1 MANKAEVLAARMTGA
16 KAIDGDTFAL
26 DDGSRVRV
34 AGMDT
39 PETGQVGAEF
49 AQQFLQSE
57 LNTKDVS
64 ADPTGEQSYD
74 RQVARVSVNGE
85 DLARRMIGLGVAR
98 PTLHSTPEQHRAEE
112 QKLVRGVVPTLSTPE
127 ERAVD
132 TALGAERAAR
142 PFSPDLANTQPYT
155 QRENSTFID
164 ALQRGADNT
173 QASLFGFAELV
184 GSLTGVDPIEQYGAE
199 GVRRNLVAAAQNPAK
214 IESTDD
220 IKSLGDLGT
229 YVIEAVGENAPN
241 LALMATGA
249 GAGASAASL
258 TARAAVGKAAL
269 STLKKGALVGAAAAD
284 FPVQAGES
292 YTGLKEAGIDAPGTA
307 LLAGAAKTALDVAGV
322 ERMLAT
328 TFKGLD
334 KKMAADLVKRVAE
347 AHGLKGA
354 AKLLAGVTGQAARG
368 AGVGAAVEAPTEGLQ
383 EAIDV
388 AARAYYDPS
397 YDLFGD
403 DAKKRIKEA
412 VAKGAAAGGALG
424 GAGRGTASGAAII
437 REYLKGEVPKAG
449 TELPK
454 EGTPIPEPQATIDAQ
469 AAAVA
474 DPTSAKDTMLV
485 TPGSPL
491 PSTEVPGAEA
501 VETPQGTLITTDPA
515 KAAAAPASEA
525 EMGAALYGAAGADG
539 KPVDAD
545 RVVEA
550 VNAEGQPV
558 TQIVAGPSNIEA
570 ARAEAAAHAPE
581 GGAVRERDP
590 REVIAERAEG
600 ITAEQEQELAALLR
614 KMNLREKIKVQ
625 GAKPQAAVYEEVVD
639 STERQAKKLQNL
651 PAVEPAEETQE
662 VGAEDV
668 AEGRLSVE
676 PGEDTWTAAFKEGVD
691 LPELQKLKTK
701 TRVLQKFFPGL
712 QVTVDENARSVELA
726 QALESP
732 ATRNVEEGP
741 ALYDAVTK
749 AVIEGERGQQL
760 RIIAKHPELLSQS
773 KNSPG
778 QPMQIRLNTQQLVAV
793 GAALRGRKYDGRP
806 TPIEVRENLL
816 AALAW
821 MMERGF
827 EIEGRQTK
835 KFKAKAGQKADYTNP
850 KQWIEK
856 PDTQAELLPPET
868 EVYRPAPNAK
878 AWTWHYLTKTVPAQ
892 IAAKQRELTQ
902 LDEEIAGGKFA
913 PAVERMKRKREALRG
928 ELRDLGIE
936 LGDGTEEI
944 ESGQDESGDPASY
957 APGIETEAQQARTS
971 AKATRARIKPQPVRK
986 VKSQAHGS
994 GGLKKLAAT
1003 AKELLTLVGYGDVA
1017 VVYADDAGLAD
1028 VAPMYKDAVA
1038 AIREEKP
1045 LARIA
1050 FPREGKTGA
1059 ERVPLIYISERVLA
1073 RDSAQ
1078 QAFVLGHELGHL
1090 LQVVH
1095 FDQAAPEVQKAVR
1108 NALGPENFAENFAD
1122 QVASWVVTHKTP
1134 RGVVEKFF
1142 SDLVG
1147 KLRELWQKLRSKFKL
1162 DETFS
1167 EYIDALLAAGLV
1179 RAGKEPEPPAATD
1192 FGKRVAD
1199 FIAMPRG
1206 PFVPPLKQDHE
1217 YLDFGGEDVLDRMA
1231 EGGKRG
1237 LQRAV
1242 GDRRAKA
1249 LLEWG
1254 AQKGKAAGGVL
1265 RWGYDI
1271 LIRSE
1276 VSHLQSLKIPRL
1288 DEIFTDRFH
1297 RTPGRLSRARGGTF
1311 YQRLDI
1317 EGAPLLNKMIDL
1329 AQRLFPIEPGFLE
1342 AKLSGKQADP
1352 AKVADYKQAL
1362 DELRQSLPDDKLT
1375 SPIAKAVRQ
1384 WMYEVYEW
1392 AQGKGLELD
1401 FAPEDFPA
1409 LVDVDKLT
1417 ANKDAVLQK
1426 LLDAGYSAHDAA
1438 RYLEILARSHP
1449 PFHFVRRRNV
1459 LEDVP
1464 SAEEYGDRGHLPGKL
1479 VDALSE
1485 YMVDSL
1491 YDTMASYLHSMAR
1504 KGVLQEMFGLAPG
1517 ERGEAYVR
1525 DRFSAAGISVR
1536 DPLASLKFELQ
1547 EMAATG
1553 ELPVAEYERILNKT
1567 LPNFL
1572 GRQYA
1577 ELSPVARRVMS
1588 VVMVWQNWAKMSL
1601 SVLSSIMDVGVIAWK
1616 SGKPLKTVELTLRGL
1631 LSKRTREQLLG
1642 DAKMLGAVRD
1652 DVVAHV
1658 LSDIGAGDAYLTKSA
1673 KRWNDRLFQWNGLQ
1687 LLTSLSRAVS
1697 LSLGREAMK
1706 RFATEP
1712 DADALRALALL
1723 GTTREEVLAWMD
1735 AGEPLTGPGHKNV
1748 LAAMYQWVDESVV
1761 RPTAPI
1767 RPAWGNNPHLML
1779 VWHLKSWMWGYTE
1792 AILKQAWNNTKVREG
1807 MAKALPFVL
1816 LGAFTLPL
1824 AALGYE
1830 LRGWIVRRDKDF
1842 EPDNGFDYVQEIA
1855 QRAGVF
1861 GIFQLY
1867 VDMEEAKD
1875 YGRLALISA
1884 LGPTAS
1890 SVEDFFRKDLDY
1902 FFKKSLPGSAIVQ
1915 GLERRVTGAEH

>member
-1 MANKAEVLAARMTGA
+1 MELVDSIFA
-16 KAIDGDTFAL
+16 GDTKSLLTPSARAPAPADDGSVDGVFAL
-26 DDGSRVRV
+26 DLKKLSISPSGLSLGSGDVGSTFAHSV
-34 AGMDT
+34 ARGTDT
-39 PETGQVGAEF
+39 TQAGLYGF
-49 AQQFLQSE
+49 AQ
-57 LNTKDVS
+57 
-64 ADPTGEQSYD
+64 
-74 RQVARVSVNGE
+74 
-85 DLARRMIGLGVAR
+85 LA
-98 PTLHSTPEQHRAEE
+98 
-112 QKLVRGVVPTLSTPE
+112 
-127 ERAVD
+127 
-132 TALGAERAAR
+132 
-142 PFSPDLANTQPYT
+142 
-155 QRENSTFID
+155 
-164 ALQRGADNT
+164 
-173 QASLFGFAELV
+173 
-184 GSLTGVDPIEQYGAE
+184 GSLTGTDVLKEWGED
-199 GVRRNLVAAAQNPAK
+199 GVRRNMIEAARNPAR
-214 IESTDD
+214 IDSIDD
-220 IKSLGDLGT
+220 VDSLAKLGT
-229 YVIEAVGENAPN
+229 YVIEALGENAPN
-241 LALMATGA
+241 LALMAAGGGA
-249 GAGASAASL
+249 GALA
-258 TARAAVGKAAL
+258 ARAAVGKAAL
-269 STLKKGALVGAAAAD
+269 ASLKKGALAGAAAVD
-284 FPVQAGES
+284 LPVQAGES

-322 ERMLAT
+322 ERVLST

-334 KKMAADLVKRVAE
+334 KKMAADLVARVADT
-347 AHGLKGA
+347 HGLKGVG
-354 AKLLAGVTGQAARG
+354 KLMMGIGGQAARG
-368 AGVGAAVEAPTEGLQ
+368 AGVGVAVEGPTEGLQ
-383 EAIDV
+383 EAIDI
-388 AARAYYDPS
+388 AARAYYDPE
-397 YDLFGD
+397 YDITGD
-403 DAKKRIKEA
+403 EAKQRIKEA
-412 VAKGAAAGGALG
+412 IAKGAAAGGALA
-424 GAGRGTASGAAII
+424 GAGRGTAAGANII
-437 REYLKGEVPKAG
+437 REYLARG
-449 TELPK
+449 TQPQEQEAAP
-454 EGTPIPEPQATIDAQ
+454 EQTPIPEPQTTIDAQ

-485 TPGSPL
+485 TPGSPM
-491 PSTEVPGAEA
+491 PSEEIPGAQK
-501 VETPQGTLITTDPA
+501 VETPQGTVITTNA
-515 KAAAAPASEA
+515 EKAATAPKTEA
-525 EMGAALYGAAGADG
+525 EIGALLFGDAGAEG
-539 KPVDAD
+539 KPADGDRIIEATDATG
-545 RVVEA
+545 R
-550 VNAEGQPV
+550 PV
-558 TQIVAGPSNIEA
+558 TQIVAGPSNLEA
-570 ARAEAAAHAPE
+570 ARAEAGAQAPE
-581 GGAVRERDP
+581 GGEVRERDP
-590 REVIAERAEG
+590 REVIAERTAGLTQEERAEL
-600 ITAEQEQELAALLR
+600 TALVEQAAR
-614 KMNLREKIKVQ
+614 R
-625 GAKPQAAVYEEVVD
+625 APKPQAAVFEDVVEG
-639 STERQAKKLQNL
+639 TERQAKTVQNRG
-651 PAVEPAEETQE
+651 PVEPTEPIEETQE
-662 VGAEDV
+662 VGAEDIE
-668 AEGRLSVE
+668 AGRLSVE
-676 PGEDTWTAAFKEGVD
+676 PGEATWTTTLKEGVD
-691 LPELQKLKTK
+691 LSELQKIKTK
-701 TRVLQKFFPGL
+701 ARVLQRFIPGL

-741 ALYDAVTK
+741 ALYDAITK
-749 AVIEGERGQQL
+749 AVIEGERAQAM
-760 RIIAKHPELLSQS
+760 RTEWTHPEVLSES
-773 KNSPG
+773 KTSAGKPL
-778 QPMQIRLNTQQLVAV
+778 QLRLNTQALAYV
-793 GAALRGRKYDGRP
+793 GAALRGRSRADRA
-806 TPIEVRENLL
+806 TPVQVRDDLL
-816 AALAW
+816 AAFGW
-821 MMERGF
+821 MVDKGF
-827 EIEGRQTK
+827 ELQGYQGK
-835 KFKAKAGQKADYTNP
+835 KFKTKPGPRAAQP
-850 KQWIEK
+850 KKSGPGSYVER
-856 PDTQAELLPPET
+856 DAEALLPDDAV
-868 EVYRPAPNAK
+868 VYAPNDK
-878 AWTWHYLTKTVPAQ
+878 TKWTWGYLTKELPRRIATLRTRLGNVETALREGRMAPEQQTRLEGVRRSLEGKLRELGAPLDEGRDENAPKETVEADEVRRYKFGKKTITHLDKAQVPA
-892 IAAKQRELTQ
+892 
-902 LDEEIAGGKFA
+902 DEVQGHDDRDEMGDST
-913 PAVERMKRKREALRG
+913 LRN
-928 ELRDLGIE
+928 
-936 LGDGTEEI
+936 
-944 ESGQDESGDPASY
+944 A
-957 APGIETEAQQARTS
+957 ETDAQQAKASVKVPSPWIKAVKALRTVKQRAEPKGAS
-971 AKATRARIKPQPVRK
+971 ERVARLRGAVAEAKARGANPRRVVSLERRLAEAEGRAAAPSEERRGIATIQQSAPAEEGK
-986 VKSQAHGS
+986 AHGS
-994 GGLKKLAAT
+994 PALQKLAGL
-1003 AKELLTLVGYGDVA
+1003 AKEVMALVGYGELA
-1017 VVYADDAGLAD
+1017 ITYADDAGLAKIEGD
-1028 VAPMYKDAVA
+1028 PRYADAVA
-1038 AIREEKP
+1038 RIREEKP
-1045 LARIA
+1045 LARIV
-1050 FPREGKTGA
+1050 FPQGKTGA
-1059 ERVPLIYISERVLA
+1059 ERVPLIYISDRVLA
-1073 RDSAQ
+1073 KDAAQ

-1122 QVASWVVTHKTP
+1122 QVATWVVTNKAP

-1217 YLDFGGEDVLDRMA
+1217 YLDFGGEDVLERMA

-1254 AQKGKAAGGVL
+1254 AQKSKAAGGVL

-1712 DADALRALALL
+1712 DADALRALELL

-1792 AILKQAWNNTKVREG
+1792 AILKQAWNNTKAREG

-1842 EPDNGFDYVQEIA
+1842 EPDNGFDYVKEIA

-1902 FFKKSLPGSAIVQ
+1902 FFKKSLPGAAIVQ